1 MELACTFHLA
11 SCAPLAYSRDRAST
25 SDHRLI
31 RKLISRLR
39 KKDLVLIDNGF
50 YYLQTFLKIRQRQA
64 HFVVPAK
71 RSHRPKVLSQLGLR
85 TVCRIQSQDQ
95 TLTVRVLYLQ
105 RKGFR
110 RRRLVTSLL
119 DPLAFP
125 AQEFSD
131 LYHLR
136 WSVEAPLPGLQAHS
150 GGHPLA
156 LPYPGDLEQELL
168 VHLITVGLIRKV
180 MLDAAAQGRTIPVAR
195 LSSPRSLAQIRV
207 FFRRLGSPAID
218 CWQQLYDRLVQ
229 VCATF
234 WSGSSPA
241 EVPRATAS
249 NIARRLVVC
258 SEDVAEENPHNYP
271 PLLPSRRFDAISTCF
286 LSNADVHS
294 PRDSPRFHGSAVAVS
309 LTAQPMRRS
318 LCQPLP
324 PPPGSPHITHSGSV
338 ANVTPTLPFAAG
350 NDPNFIAKWPTTLY

>member
-1 MELACTFHLA
+1 VELACTFHLA

-71 RSHRPKVLSQLGLR
+71 RSHRPKVLSQLGPSDYL
-85 TVCRIQSQDQ
+85 CRIQSQDQ

-136 WSVEAPLPGLQAHS
+136 WSVETFFRDFKHTLGATHWHCRTPETF
-150 GGHPLA
+150 
-156 LPYPGDLEQELL
+156 EQELL

-180 MLDAAAQGRTIPVAR
+180 MLEAAAQDTIPVAR
-195 LSSPRSLAQIRV
+195 LSFSRSLAQIRV
-207 FFRRLGSPAID
+207 FFRRLGSLAID

-234 WSGSSPA
+234 LVRVQPGRSFPRDRQQYRKKARGLLRRRRRRKPLTTPVPSPPEP
-241 EVPRATAS
+241 EV
-249 NIARRLVVC
+249 RR
-258 SEDVAEENPHNYP
+258 DQY
-271 PLLPSRRFDAISTCF
+271 LLP
-286 LSNADVHS
+286 
-294 PRDSPRFHGSAVAVS
+294 
-309 LTAQPMRRS
+309 
-318 LCQPLP
+318 
-324 PPPGSPHITHSGSV
+324 
-338 ANVTPTLPFAAG
+338 
-350 NDPNFIAKWPTTLY
+350 